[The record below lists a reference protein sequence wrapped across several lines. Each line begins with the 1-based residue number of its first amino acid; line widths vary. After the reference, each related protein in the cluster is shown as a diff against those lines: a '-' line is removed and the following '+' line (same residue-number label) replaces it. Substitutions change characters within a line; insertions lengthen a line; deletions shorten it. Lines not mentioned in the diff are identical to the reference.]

1 MHNLPKVPSST
12 SQDALEAQFNL
23 PLAADENTVP
33 YISTDKRPTGETCEV
48 RLPRNQAK
56 ITRDYDGNRMH

>member
-1 MHNLPKVPSST
+1 M

-33 YISTDKRPTGETCEV
+33 YISTDKRPTGEMCEMCEV
-48 RLPRNQAK
+48 RLPR
-56 ITRDYDGNRMH
+56 MESS

>member
-1 MHNLPKVPSST
+1 M

-33 YISTDKRPTGETCEV
+33 YISTDKRPTGEMCERYEMCDV
-48 RLPRNQAK
+48 RLPGWNQAK
-56 ITRDYDGNRMH
+56 KNQTLSW